1 MRKRPNILQI
11 TTHDSGRHFG
21 CYRHP
26 TVDTP
31 HIDRL
36 AEEGARFKN
45 CFTMVPICSPSRACQ
60 MTGLYPQRH
69 GMLDLTGFGWKLNP
83 EARHASQLFRE
94 AGYESVLFGLQHEVL
109 PDELSRLE
117 FDLAKPGRGRVA
129 AEVAGDFADWLKRR
143 PADARPFHAQVGFFE
158 THTPFAFG
166 GAEPDESRGVAVPG
180 YLAENESSK
189 AMMAAFQGAVRQ
201 ADAGVGV
208 LLEALRESGVEEET
222 IVVFTTDHGIEAPRS
237 KWFLYDPGIEIAL
250 ILRYPGG
257 QVAGGRTVEAL
268 MSNVDLL
275 PTLMALAGVEPPT
288 GLDGRSF
295 AALAKGELAEPPRE
309 AVFGLY
315 HKTQTR
321 SVRTRRFKWIRHF
334 DFSTDFAEVP
344 VRTEAVMQ
352 KRVIPIVELYDLDAD
367 PDEFQNREDDPEYA
381 AVREE
386 LDRMLWAWMEDVKD
400 PLLEGPVR
408 TPSYEESLRDYA
420 KWKSGLKPS

>member
-1 MRKRPNILQI
+1 
-11 TTHDSGRHFG
+11 
-21 CYRHP
+21 
-26 TVDTP
+26 
-31 HIDRL
+31 
-36 AEEGARFKN
+36 
-45 CFTMVPICSPSRACQ
+45 
-60 MTGLYPQRH
+60 
-69 GMLDLTGFGWKLNP
+69 
-83 EARHASQLFRE
+83 
-94 AGYESVLFGLQHEVL
+94 
-109 PDELSRLE
+109 
-117 FDLAKPGRGRVA
+117 
-129 AEVAGDFADWLKRR
+129 
-143 PADARPFHAQVGFFE
+143 
-158 THTPFAFG
+158 
-166 GAEPDESRGVAVPG
+166 
-180 YLAENESSK
+180 
-189 AMMAAFQGAVRQ
+189 
-201 ADAGVGV
+201 
-208 LLEALRESGVEEET
+208 
-222 IVVFTTDHGIEAPRS
+222 
-237 KWFLYDPGIEIAL
+237 
-250 ILRYPGG
+250 
-257 QVAGGRTVEAL
+257 